1 METLTID
8 ASNIRFD
15 ANAVRALNVLVM
27 FLMFGIALDIRPN
40 DFLRLVR
47 RPRVPLVGLLSE
59 YVYLP
64 LLTIAMIALF
74 QPAASI
80 ALGMILLSVCPGGSV
95 SNYMVY
101 ISRSNAAL
109 SILLTAV
116 TTLGATVLTPFA
128 FSFWSGA
135 GLIDIPAELATTI
148 NVDVWDMILSVAQVI
163 LIPLAVGMLINVRF
177 PAFKTKIERW
187 VKIVSMV
194 LFLGFVLVAVLGNI
208 GAMKQYLGLI
218 FVLVLVHNALAMIG
232 GYTIGKLFR
241 LSEPNARTVAIET
254 GIQNTALGMYLIFNF
269 FDGNGGMLIV
279 LAWWGIWHLLSGFGI
294 ALWWRR
300 SAKKTVGSVA

>member
-8 ASNIRFD
+8 VSTIRFD
-15 ANAVRALNVLVM
+15 ENAVRALNILVM
-27 FLMFGIALDIRPN
+27 FLMFGIALDIRPA
-40 DFLRLVR
+40 DFGRLVR

-64 LLTIAMIALF
+64 LLTVAMIVLF
-74 QPAASI
+74 QPAPSI

-116 TTLGATVLTPFA
+116 TTLAATFLTPAA
-128 FSFWSGA
+128 FSFWSNS
-135 GLIDIPAELATTI
+135 GLIELPETLRTAI
-148 NVDVWDMILSVAQVI
+148 DVDVLDMIFSVAQVI
-163 LIPLAVGMLINVRF
+163 LVPLAVGMFIHVRY
-177 PAFKTKIERW
+177 PKLKSRIERPI
-187 VKIVSMV
+187 KTISML
-194 LFLGFVLVAVLGNI
+194 LFLGFVVVAVGGNI
-208 GAMKQYLGLI
+208 GALQQYLGLI
-218 FVLVLVHNALAMIG
+218 FTIVLVHNALAMLG

-269 FDGNGGMLIV
+269 FGGNGGMLLV

-294 ALWWRR
+294 ALLWRR
-300 SAKKTVGSVA
+300 SAEKTVRTPA